1 MMADLFD
8 TGMPLR
14 RWRVTNQT
22 ENELGAF
29 LAGLPSYQRKY
40 LEQGISSLTREDT
53 HQFNEW
59 FRKSEEWLSAPNPD
73 EELVAG
79 SLPVIAE
86 TYRLLL
92 AQAPVRLKE
101 RRKQEER
108 EMQRA
113 LRSFVRIAIG
123 KVKRGR
129 KARDELAEQI
139 YALDAEGKT
148 NQEIRETLSARGENL
163 SLEGVESYLKTRRR
177 SRK

>member
-1 MMADLFD
+1 MSTHAEKEID
-8 TGMPLR
+8 
-14 RWRVTNQT
+14 
-22 ENELGAF
+22 AF

-73 EELVAG
+73 EELIAG

-101 RRKQEER
+101 RRKREER
-108 EMQRA
+108 EMRGV
-113 LRSFVRIAIG
+113 LRSFIEIAVG

-129 KARDELAEQI
+129 PVRAELSEQI
-139 YALDAEGKT
+139 LALDAEGKT
-148 NQEIRETLSARGENL
+148 NQENS
-163 SLEGVESYLKTRRR
+163 
-177 SRK
+177 

>member
-1 MMADLFD
+1 VSTHAEKEID
-8 TGMPLR
+8 
-14 RWRVTNQT
+14 
-22 ENELGAF
+22 AF

-40 LEQGISSLTREDT
+40 LEQGISSLTREDA

-73 EELVAG
+73 EELIAG

-101 RRKQEER
+101 RRKREER
-108 EMQRA
+108 EMRGV
-113 LRSFVRIAIG
+113 LRSFIEIAVG

-129 KARDELAEQI
+129 PARAELSEQI
-139 YALDAEGKT
+139 LALDAEGKT
-148 NQEIRETLSARGENL
+148 NQEIHETLSASGEHL

-177 SRK
+177 RLKQ